1 MEKLDFEIVERPVLF
16 TGIDEQVKTLNS
28 HKVILRDDTN
38 QVLSVMKS
46 SYHPMTNGH
55 FMESTERMKEISG
68 FDISGY
74 STFDDGRIVLSHLKN
89 NLENFEI
96 GGHKIE
102 DYLVLGSSF
111 DGRYPFFVDTST
123 VFLRCKNQFSKLN
136 KVQKV
141 RHTKSSPQKI
151 DDLYRTLEVYFNNRK
166 KMYENFEKMREVKL
180 DPIAK
185 QLAMDYFLSVSK
197 EDRLAD
203 EVSTRKTNQ
212 MEVLRNSVF
221 TEINDLGDNLF
232 AIFNGATR
240 YTTHELNTKEKS
252 FGNLFGTPA
261 EINKRAYEYA
271 LQLVD

>member
-1 MEKLDFEIVERPVLF
+1 MEKLNFEIVERPVLF

-111 DGRYPFFVDTST
+111 DGRYPFFVGTST